1 MKKFDWKEFGLEFL
15 GGLVELLI
23 MLGILA
29 LGGVLLWLL
38 PDSWANALGNDL
50 EIAGLIVISIVLVIV
65 FIIRKNQKVMLAIM
79 HFLTTMLVILACIR
93 QQTRA
98 HDEKRNYPKCKNTQ
112 KP

>member
-1 MKKFDWKEFGLEFL
+1 MKKFDWKELGLELF

-23 MLGILA
+23 ILGILA

-65 FIIRKNQKVMLAIM
+65 FIIKGIK
-79 HFLTTMLVILACIR
+79 
-93 QQTRA
+93 
-98 HDEKRNYPKCKNTQ
+98 EKRDNK
-112 KP
+112 